1 MYLRSLFYKNT
12 SNFCDLN
19 WNLKYFLKNKISI
32 FKGIISIIPVLL
44 IALVVIIVT
53 LARLLKCWKNSN
65 RSNRSGNRSQQAV
78 FTTDQFNAYD
88 STNGSIL
95 DYNQALSCS
104 VKIEK
109 DPNES
114 KFKEEMLPT
123 YNDAL
128 KMKTSE

>member
-88 STNGSIL
+88 SAVLLRLKKIQM
-95 DYNQALSCS
+95 NQNLKKKC
-104 VKIEK
+104 
-109 DPNES
+109 
-114 KFKEEMLPT
+114 FRLTTML
-123 YNDAL
+123 L
-128 KMKTSE
+128 K